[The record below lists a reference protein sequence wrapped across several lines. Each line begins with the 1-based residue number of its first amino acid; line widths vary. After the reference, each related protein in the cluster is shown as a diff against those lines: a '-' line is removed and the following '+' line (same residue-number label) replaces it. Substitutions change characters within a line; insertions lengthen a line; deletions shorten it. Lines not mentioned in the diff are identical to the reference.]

1 MLHFRRNDLI
11 TLRIRLDR
19 PFETADERRI
29 IALGRS
35 GRKDN
40 FVGIVGAKPFGDELA
55 RPVDFAREHL
65 GVVMERAE
73 ITCRF
78 AAHNNQCIG
87 VRCPF
92 SAAARSA
99 T

>member
-1 MLHFRRNDLI
+1 MESRSVAFHLHFRPRHKVPFLI
-11 TLRIRLDR
+11 NGTYKMFEENGNRMVTTKVTITYY
-19 PFETADERRI
+19 PAIETA
-29 IALGRS
+29 G
-35 GRKDN
+35 
-40 FVGIVGAKPFGDELA
+40 
-55 RPVDFAREHL
+55 
-65 GVVMERAE
+65 MERAE

-87 VRCPF
+87 ARCPF